1 MDLLINKRKQVLNYI
16 LVINLCLLLALFV
29 SAFWLKFVKSSILE
43 YSNIS
48 SDPFDGAVYPIS
60 YVPNWLKSKNT
71 SKTLEFS
78 SEDLS
83 INEFVEIPK
92 YDISLLQDSSWTDK
106 QAILARYTYPVV
118 YMGNY
123 KLDYEEYAWS
133 HLAVDIRAPIGT
145 PVLAFANWVVIK
157 VKDTESWDGKYV
169 VIRHDNVK
177 VGNSIETLY
186 SAYEH
191 LSEITINEW
200 EKISKWA
207 VLWKVGMT
215 WITTTPHLHFQID
228 KKAATFHPYW
238 PYTTRQA
245 SDLWLDFFAAINAWL
260 GKEKAMEFTVHPME
274 LINNNLTF
282 TTLNA
287 APIEDEISTN
297 KPNLASNPSSTG
309 ELVNTGININS
320 WLTSTWITDN
330 ITLTWAVKI
339 PWLVFNDIPKESKYY
354 TATEYLYNKWITKGY
369 DDYTFKPDNTLTRQ
383 EAIIFIFKLYNIT
396 PDSDKLLPFSDIENN
411 SFIAPYLRKALDI
424 WLISRNSEFRPND
437 VITRAEFITILVKAS
452 GKNILNTWITW
463 FSDIKSTDWFSPYVE
478 TFVSIFEFNTEN
490 KVFEP
495 NNTFNRWQIAQIL
508 YSFVKGK

>member
-1 MDLLINKRKQVLNYI
+1 MDLTVNKRKQILNYI
-16 LVINLCLLLALFV
+16 LVINLCLLVMFFI
-29 SAFWLKFVKSSILE
+29 SAFGLKFIKSSILE

-78 SEDLS
+78 SDDLD

-92 YDISLLQDSSWTDK
+92 YNVSLLQDSSWTDK
-106 QAILARYTYPVV
+106 EAILARYTYPVV

-145 PVLAFANWVVIK
+145 PVLAFANWVIIK

-177 VGNSIETLY
+177 VGNTIETLY

-207 VLWKVGMT
+207 VLWKVWMT

-228 KKAATFHPYW
+228 KKEATFHPYW

-245 SDLWLDFFAAINAWL
+245 SDVWLDFFAAINAWL
-260 GKEKAMEFTVHPME
+260 WKENAIEYTINPME
-274 LINNNLTF
+274 LINNNLTIS
-282 TTLNA
+282 TLNA
-287 APIEDEISTN
+287 APIEDEISSN
-297 KPNLASNPSSTG
+297 IQNLASNEVSTD
-309 ELVNTGININS
+309 ELINSWITSTWTININS
-320 WLTSTWITDN
+320 
-330 ITLTWAVKI
+330 TLTWVTKI
-339 PWLVFNDIPKESKYY
+339 SGLIFNDIVKNSKLY

-369 DDYTFKPDNTLTRQ
+369 DDYTFRPNNTLTRQ
-383 EAIIFIFKLYNIT
+383 EAIIFIFKLYNIQL
-396 PDSDKLLPFSDIENN
+396 DSEQALPFLDIDSG
-411 SFIAPYLRKALDI
+411 SFIAPYLKKAISLG
-424 WLISRNSEFRPND
+424 LIARNNEFRPND
-437 VITRAEFITILVKAS
+437 IITRAEFITILIKAS
-452 GKNILNTWITW
+452 GNTILNTWKTW
-463 FSDIKSTDWFSPYVE
+463 FSDIKSTDWFSPYIE
-478 TFVSIFEFNTEN
+478 TFVSVFDFDTEN
-490 KVFEP
+490 KIFEP

-508 YSFVKGK
+508 YSFIKEK